1 MPKFE
6 NFVVIDLNGLTSQSL
21 FTDSLD
27 AIGDLDSHYTYVRQ
41 IGYAALPMWRLII
54 LLDDWLF

>member
-27 AIGDLDSHYTYVRQ
+27 AIGDLDSHYTICMTDRICRVAHVTSNYSFR
-41 IGYAALPMWRLII
+41 
-54 LLDDWLF
+54 